1 MHPKTISLMR
11 ICYLADGRYIH
22 AHRWMRYFS
31 NRGHETFL
39 FSFAPVTADAIDAI
53 EKTGGK
59 YIGDLTP
66 FYLKRFWSTA
76 AQIRR
81 LRKFLR
87 KEKIDVLHSHF
98 VGVNTWYGALSRFH
112 PTVITVMGGDILGDD
127 WKPGP
132 DIRERWLTPYALRNA
147 DLITCWSNNL
157 IDIVR
162 RFTRPEV
169 PIEVIHGG
177 VDLDRFSSDGAKP
190 QYLLDRLNLPRDARV
205 VFSPRLMRPLYNL
218 DKIAAAV
225 ATVCTAVPQTY
236 FVFAVLPAAT
246 NDQYEA
252 KIREILSQGGAR
264 DRVRF
269 VGAIPHDEMPDFYRL
284 ADVTVSIP
292 SSDGTP
298 MSVLESMACG
308 TPVLVSRIPNYD
320 AHYIEDQRTV
330 LMVDQRYSG
339 PVATGLIKLLQD
351 SSLAKRIAAEA
362 KRRVTA
368 SASYESQMAKMEEL
382 YRNLPQKGTRG
393 TKKKS
398 GFTS

>member
-1 MHPKTISLMR
+1 MR

-22 AHRWMRYFS
+22 SHRWLRYFS
-31 NRGHETFL
+31 SHGHETFL
-39 FSFAPVTADAIDAI
+39 FSFAPVTPEDVDTI
-53 EKTGGK
+53 EKAGGK
-59 YIGDLTP
+59 YLGELTP
-66 FYLKRFWSTA
+66 FYLKRFWRTV

-112 PTVITVMGGDILGDD
+112 PTVITVMGGDILGED

-132 DIRERWLTPYALRNA
+132 DVRERWLTPYALRNA

-162 RFTRPEV
+162 RFTRPDV
-169 PIEVIHGG
+169 PIEVVHGG
-177 VDLDRFSSDGAKP
+177 VNLERFSSNGSKP
-190 QYLLDRLNLPRDARV
+190 EYLLDRLNLPRDARV

-218 DKIAAAV
+218 DKIASAAG
-225 ATVCTAVPQTY
+225 TVCTAVPQAY
-236 FVFAVLPAAT
+236 FVFAVLPVATDEAYAA
-246 NDQYEA
+246 
-252 KIREILSQGGAR
+252 KVREILSHGAAR

-269 VGAIPHDEMPDFYRL
+269 VGAISHEEMPDFYRL

-320 AHYIEDQRTV
+320 AHYIEDQKTV

-339 PVATGLIKLLQD
+339 VVATGLIKLLQD
-351 SSLAKRIAAEA
+351 VSFAKRISTEAE
-362 KRRVTA
+362 RRVVA
-368 SASYESQMAKMEEL
+368 SGSYESQMAKMARL
-382 YRNLPQKGTRG
+382 YEGLLATDEHG
-393 TKKKS
+393 
-398 GFTS
+398 